1 MLRGRGIERIK
12 EMKKLI
18 RFTSILAV
26 AVLMTL
32 SGWDVITTN
41 ASVSPL
47 EFSNLNEIKNIVLY
61 SPVDGWTITAKI
73 GSTVYGECGPTH
85 SGGACSITGLAAGTY
100 TLYITRNGCTGSM
113 NVYHPGSGIT
123 TVYWGPTNPDLD
135 CAR

>member
-1 MLRGRGIERIK
+1 MDRFK
-12 EMKKLI
+12 
-18 RFTSILAV
+18 RFTSVLAAV
-26 AVLMTL
+26 ALIVFTGWQM
-32 SGWDVITTN
+32 SG
-41 ASVSPL
+41 SVSG
-47 EFSNLNEIKNIVLY
+47 SSASQYANLNEIKNIILY